1 MSKNYSDYTVIAIH
15 AALKAGEILRR
26 GFGTLFEIRS
36 KPGKQNFVT
45 EYDKAAED
53 CIIEIIKQKY
63 PSHSILAEES
73 GFDQQQEEEVLWII
87 DPLDGTTNFAHQI
100 PIVTVS
106 IGVKLKHSL
115 LCGVIYQPF
124 TNELFVAEKEKG
136 AFLNGA
142 PLAVS
147 QTHLIDHAL
156 IVAGLPYDIP
166 SSPSLDVEDL
176 LAISRRGA
184 TLRNLGSAALSLAY
198 VAAGKVDALWM
209 YNLYPW
215 DFAAGQLLI
224 EEAGGTVTRY
234 PIDNAPQSP
243 SNLLATNQL
252 LHSQLTDLISV

>member
-1 MSKNYSDYTVIAIH
+1 MSKNYSEYTVIAIH

-73 GFDQQQEEEVLWII
+73 GFDQKQEEEVLWII

-106 IGVKLKHSL
+106 IGVKLKQSY

-136 AFLNGA
+136 AFLNGS

-147 QTHLIDHAL
+147 QTHLIDH
-156 IVAGLPYDIP
+156 D
-166 SSPSLDVEDL
+166 
-176 LAISRRGA
+176 
-184 TLRNLGSAALSLAY
+184 
-198 VAAGKVDALWM
+198 
-209 YNLYPW
+209 
-215 DFAAGQLLI
+215 
-224 EEAGGTVTRY
+224 
-234 PIDNAPQSP
+234 
-243 SNLLATNQL
+243 
-252 LHSQLTDLISV
+252 